1 VRRRLLAST
10 ALIALAAVV
19 VLGVPLGVVEAH
31 RVRGEARTQLLRE
44 ADVVAP
50 AVEDRLER
58 NEPVDA
64 RRLAPLVRPGHQVT
78 IRVAGRPTISLG
90 RRLEEGGAL
99 AERSALAHA
108 ALVTARAPAEEL
120 NERIR
125 GHWLLIALLST
136 GGLLAAVLLGL
147 AQGRRLARPPDPA
160 HRAAAAFWRSSSG
173 SRTRRRS
180 GARGPTP

>member
-1 VRRRLLAST
+1 MRRRLLAST

-64 RRLAPLVRPGHQVT
+64 RRLAPLVR
-78 IRVAGRPTISLG
+78 AGTGCSSRSSRPEACS
-90 RRLEEGGAL
+90 
-99 AERSALAHA
+99 
-108 ALVTARAPAEEL
+108 P
-120 NERIR
+120 
-125 GHWLLIALLST
+125 
-136 GGLLAAVLLGL
+136 
-147 AQGRRLARPPDPA
+147 
-160 HRAAAAFWRSSSG
+160 RSSSAWRRAG
-173 SRTRRRS
+173 ASPAPRTRSPRCGCVLEELERLEDRRRS